1 MAVPA
6 TTGSLKTSIHDMK
19 IGDYIVASSHR
30 ESSSSVPKL
39 NTNMGN
45 EHVLNSG
52 SYEDVYSGTTTGSI
66 LFYYVKVA
74 KGLLISDRVIYHTIS
89 WDLLNTNKLIQELP
103 WDNGNIIPIMT
114 SNNSPSG
121 VASAS
126 GEYVEPLNNSKV
138 YRAWEAFHDNYT
150 GWLSDTPGRGWLS
163 YQFTKAE
170 IVNGYKFKSS
180 GSMYNLEQA
189 PKSWTF
195 EGFDGE
201 NWVILDEQK
210 DVTNWIEGE
219 YKSFSFSNSTPY
231 LTYRILVTENQNTSR
246 VVNIGHL
253 EMYDTAGT
261 IRSLTGGVAY
271 VDENGNKSLTQV
283 GDYGAWPTETNEW
296 DKYIVNFP
304 EELIQE
310 GKTLDDVFH
319 WKKMFTWCQD
329 TPINNAKYKSSTG
342 GSDQRVRRGYG
353 DTLIGDG
360 FDSPKRFGFGPS
372 NQVTNDI
379 GFRPVFEYKE

>member
-1 MAVPA
+1 MPVPA
-6 TTGSLKTSIHDMK
+6 TTGSLKTSIHDME

-30 ESSSSVPKL
+30 ASSSSVPRL

-163 YQFTKAE
+163 YQFAKAE

-271 VDENGNKSLTQV
+271 ADENGNKSTMDQSF
-283 GDYGAWPTETNEW
+283 GAWPTNNEW
-296 DKYIVNFP
+296 DRYIVNFP
-304 EELIQE
+304 EEKIQV

-319 WKKMFTWCQD
+319 SSNIRAWTQD
-329 TPINNAKYKSSTG
+329 TPDVNLSSGSPSSRVTRGG
-342 GSDQRVRRGYG
+342 GSGVENVVFYTSSGA
-353 DTLIGDG
+353 TT
-360 FDSPKRFGFGPS
+360 
-372 NQVTNDI
+372 TN
-379 GFRPVFEYKE
+379 GFRPCFEYKE